1 MLSPSTH
8 LRGGRRHGG
17 TALASDVAFAVACH
31 DPLASLSFRTTSSG
45 GQSGGSGSWSQAD
58 LGELR
63 TSDEWHPCSK
73 GYRLALFCGREIQVD
88 TGPQTAS
95 RSVGACRRRS
105 VAGWCLYQWTHS
117 AVASTG
123 GVDVRPGLEVLP
135 VVVNMGVDDLLRRS
149 RRPRDADTLSLCAH
163 DLIGLTQLSRLQHRL
178 PHPGRLV
185 DGGSRPQATV
195 DLSLLELGA

>member
-1 MLSPSTH
+1 M
-8 LRGGRRHGG
+8 
-17 TALASDVAFAVACH
+17 
-31 DPLASLSFRTTSSG
+31 
-45 GQSGGSGSWSQAD
+45 
-58 LGELR
+58 
-63 TSDEWHPCSK
+63 
-73 GYRLALFCGREIQVD
+73 
-88 TGPQTAS
+88 
-95 RSVGACRRRS
+95 
-105 VAGWCLYQWTHS
+105 AGWCLYQWTHS

-135 VVVNMGVDDLLRRS
+135 VVVIMGVDDLLRRS

-185 DGGSRPQATV
+185 GGGSRPQATV